1 MKNQKIL
8 LAEGPIHWGL
18 LLLESGKWSS
28 AEQESVYW
36 RQFNVASMDTFFW
49 QFRDLYSQNNGNR
62 HSTKGQSSS
71 KILGCTSAFVYT
83 PFTTWQRNWG
93 NIMTTNNISRR
104 WQSWCQRKRYRWWRW
119 ITFKIITEANNKV
132 QFNCK
137 GKRPANIVE
146 TQLERKARN
155 KRLFWGLPE
164 LCCQVDLSFS
174 LCCLPALWPWTR
186 YVPSWSF
193 RYDINNSTRLRE
205 IKAEHVDLLVS
216 C

>member
-1 MKNQKIL
+1 
-8 LAEGPIHWGL
+8 
-18 LLLESGKWSS
+18 
-28 AEQESVYW
+28 
-36 RQFNVASMDTFFW
+36 MDTFFW

-71 KILGCTSAFVYT
+71 KIPGRTSAFVYT

-93 NIMTTNNISRR
+93 NIMTTNNKSRR
-104 WQSWCQRKRYRWWRW
+104 WQSWCQWKRYRWWRW

-132 QFNCK
+132 QFNFK
-137 GKRPANIVE
+137 GKRPTNIVE
-146 TQLERKARN
+146 IQLERKARN

-193 RYDINNSTRLRE
+193 RLHFYDINNSKWLRE
-205 IKAEHVDLLVS
+205 IKAEYVDLLVS